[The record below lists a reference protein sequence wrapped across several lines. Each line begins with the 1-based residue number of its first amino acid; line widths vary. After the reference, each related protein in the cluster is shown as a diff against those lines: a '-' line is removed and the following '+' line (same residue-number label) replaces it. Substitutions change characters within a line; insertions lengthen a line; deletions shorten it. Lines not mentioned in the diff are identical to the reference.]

1 MLTLLLFS
9 LITFGLTTI
18 ITISKIGYFWRELA
32 EKTHKKLGELF
43 RCPMCMGF
51 WVGLGLSFWIS
62 PTEHLFLPK
71 GESSFAIIRQLLLD
85 GILGSSV
92 SWLLYCVTWKLAL
105 KDHEI

>member
-1 MLTLLLFS
+1 MLNLLLFS
-9 LITFGLTTI
+9 LIAFGLTTI
-18 ITISKIGYFWRELA
+18 ITISKIGHFWRQLA

-51 WVGLGLSFWIS
+51 WVGLALSFWIS
-62 PTEHLFLPK
+62 PTAQLFYNTNIL
-71 GESSFAIIRQLLLD
+71 RQLLLD